1 MALEG
6 KMPPDPFG
14 TGEAPDLTGWGANC
28 RAMFVALVAAGFRE
42 DQALQVTVGCMA
54 AMLTAARR

>member
-1 MALEG
+1 
-6 KMPPDPFG
+6 MPPDPFG